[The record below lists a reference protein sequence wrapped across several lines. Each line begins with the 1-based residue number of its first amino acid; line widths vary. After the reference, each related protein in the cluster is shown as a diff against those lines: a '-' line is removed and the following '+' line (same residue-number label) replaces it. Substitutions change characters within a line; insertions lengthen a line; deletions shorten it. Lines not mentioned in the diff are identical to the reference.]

1 LRELSRFLF
10 VVLLLARRTPTRSGD
25 GAAYATLRRRKPWS
39 GEKLQSLE
47 SLDYEVIDNK
57 R

>member
-1 LRELSRFLF
+1 M
-10 VVLLLARRTPTRSGD
+10 LLARRTPTRSGD